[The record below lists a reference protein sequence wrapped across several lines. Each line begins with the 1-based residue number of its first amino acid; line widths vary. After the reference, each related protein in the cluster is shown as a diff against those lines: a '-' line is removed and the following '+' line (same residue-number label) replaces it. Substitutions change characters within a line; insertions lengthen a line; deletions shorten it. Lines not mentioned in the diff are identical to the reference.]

1 MTLSPYPNIESIQR
15 VAQDKNCGSKLEKL
29 ATDKLWLKTGKIG
42 SNLKKILNHKK
53 NSNLKKISNLKQIS
67 DLKEILNL
75 KEISELN
82 KNL

>member
-42 SNLKKILNHKK
+42 SNLKKISNHKK
-53 NSNLKKISNLKQIS
+53 KLKFKKILNLKKIS
-67 DLKEILNL
+67 DLK
-75 KEISELN
+75 
-82 KNL
+82 